1 MNTQRAHAVGID
13 LGTTYSCLAYL
24 NEHGEPVTLANQEGE
39 LATPSVVFFAD
50 DHQVVVGT
58 EALRNAIVRPDR
70 VVQNSKR
77 HIGDPAHH
85 WKIDD
90 QSYTPVDIA
99 SYVLRKLLAAA
110 HEQIGAVERAV
121 VTVPAQFS
129 ELQRRA
135 TIEAGHHAG
144 LKQVDIINEPVAAA
158 LCYVLGTEGLWFT
171 ELADEQR
178 ILVYDLGGGTFDLS
192 LVKYHKDEVCVVAS
206 SGDLKLGG
214 IDWNQY
220 LETAISER
228 FQGDFDADPR
238 QDPRSRQALALE
250 IETTKRS
257 LSVRPRAALTVQ
269 HASHRKTY
277 QVQQQKFAELT
288 RPLVERTAVI
298 TQKMLADNKMGWA
311 HVDVILTTGGASR
324 MPMIRDRL
332 KELGG
337 RTLNTS
343 LSPDQ
348 SIAHG
353 ATYYAGMLLTNTEF
367 AKAIDNKEVS
377 SRLARMKQVSVNA
390 RGLGILVQN
399 QEKIR
404 VPHYLIPANTPLP
417 TKLTQSFGTVV
428 DNQKRVHLQIVESPA
443 TEGRPHAPLGDCVI
457 DDLSPN
463 LPEGSEIAVTIAYD
477 EQAKVHVTAV
487 DVVGGREASTE
498 ITRPENVVATKVD
511 AKADAKA
518 DAGAKA
524 GAKADAQ
531 TDADAQAGTG
541 PEAEAG
547 TGGESEPI
555 ITLDDFQV
563 EEWTDSTSAAAVRL
577 PEDDTDILD
586 LNTPQAAARKKQPAR
601 KTAPS
606 TKRKRTGQKKRA
618 ARDAGSSKSRPPS
631 GQNKASG
638 AARQAVK
645 PPPLPPG
652 LDASQDSASGEEEFW
667 NLPEP

>member
-1 MNTQRAHAVGID
+1 VNTQRAHAVGID

-39 LATPSVVFFAD
+39 LATPSVVFFD
-50 DHQVVVGT
+50 EDHQVVVGT

-77 HIGDPAHH
+77 HIGNPAHH

-90 QSYTPVDIA
+90 QPYTPVDIA

-135 TIEAGHHAG
+135 TIEAGHRAG

-214 IDWNQY
+214 IDWNQS
-220 LETAISER
+220 LEKAICER
-228 FQGDFDADPR
+228 FVGDFDADPR

-288 RPLVERTAVI
+288 QPLVERTAVI

-377 SRLARMKQVSVNA
+377 NRLARMKQISVNA

-399 QEKIR
+399 PQKIR

-417 TKLTQSFGTVV
+417 AKHTQTFGTVV

-443 TEGRPHAPLGDCVI
+443 TEGRPHAPLGACVI

-487 DVVGGREASTE
+487 DVVGGKEASTE
-498 ITRPENVVATKVD
+498 ITRPENVVATEVDEKVGEG
-511 AKADAKA
+511 
-518 DAGAKA
+518 AGAE
-524 GAKADAQ
+524 
-531 TDADAQAGTG
+531 T
-541 PEAEAG
+541 EARG
-547 TGGESEPI
+547 DSEPI

-563 EEWTDSTSAAAVRL
+563 EEWADSTTAAAVRL
-577 PEDDTDILD
+577 PDNDTDILD
-586 LNTPQAAARKKQPAR
+586 LTTPQAPGQKKQAARSKA
-601 KTAPS
+601 TS
-606 TKRKRTGQKKRA
+606 TKRKRTGQKKRP
-618 ARDAGSSKSRPPS
+618 ARNSGSSKGRPQS
-631 GQNKASG
+631 GQKSTSG
-638 AARQAVK
+638 RTRQAVK

-652 LDASQDSASGEEEFW
+652 LDAGQDSNSGEEEFW

>member
-24 NEHGEPVTLANQEGE
+24 NDHGEPVTLANQEGE
-39 LATPSVVFFAD
+39 LATPSVVFFD
-50 DHQVVVGT
+50 EGGQVIVGT

-77 HIGDPAHH
+77 HIGDPGHKWEIGGQA
-85 WKIDD
+85 
-90 QSYTPVDIA
+90 YTPVDIA
-99 SYVLRKLLAAA
+99 SFVLRKLLAAA
-110 HEQIGAVERAV
+110 HEQIGAIERAV
-121 VTVPAQFS
+121 ITVPAQFS

-135 TIEAGHHAG
+135 TIEAGHRAG

-171 ELADEQR
+171 ELADEQK

-206 SGDLKLGG
+206 SGDLHLGG
-214 IDWNQY
+214 IDWNHALQR
-220 LETAISER
+220 AIGER
-228 FQGDFDADPR
+228 FVNDFGSDPR
-238 QDPRSRQALALE
+238 QDASGLQALALE
-250 IETTKRS
+250 VETTKRS

-269 HASHRKTY
+269 HDGHRKTY

-298 TQKMLADNKMGWA
+298 TQEMLSDNQMGWA
-311 HVDVILTTGGASR
+311 NVDVILTTGGASR

-367 AKAIDNKEVS
+367 ARSISNKEVS
-377 SRLARMKQVSVNA
+377 NRLARMKQISVSA

-399 QEKIR
+399 EQRIR

-417 TKLTQSFGTVV
+417 VEFTQTFGTVV
-428 DNQKRVHLQIVESPA
+428 DNQKRVHLKIVESPA
-443 TEGRPHAPLGDCVI
+443 TAGRPHAPLGDCII
-457 DDLSPN
+457 DDLSPD
-463 LPEGSEIAVTIAYD
+463 LPEGSDIAVTIAYD
-477 EQAKVHVTAV
+477 AQARVTVTAV
-487 DVVGGREASTE
+487 DVTGGRKAKTE
-498 ITRPENVVATKVD
+498 IKRPENVMTADVDSSESVPLSETSETASGPSPVD
-511 AKADAKA
+511 A
-518 DAGAKA
+518 
-524 GAKADAQ
+524 
-531 TDADAQAGTG
+531 TNM
-541 PEAEAG
+541 PETSTSAAL
-547 TGGESEPI
+547 PDLP
-555 ITLDDFQV
+555 LDDFQV
-563 EEWTDSTSAAAVRL
+563 EKWADSTQAAAVQL
-577 PEDDTDILD
+577 PADDEEILD
-586 LNTPQAAARKKQPAR
+586 LSPSATQSGKAAAKTGRRPSARPAAKKQQG
-601 KTAPS
+601 
-606 TKRKRTGQKKRA
+606 RKRQT
-618 ARDAGSSKSRPPS
+618 
-631 GQNKASG
+631 
-638 AARQAVK
+638 VK

-652 LDASQDSASGEEEFW
+652 LESSHDGESGEDEFW
-667 NLPEP
+667 SLPDK

>member
-1 MNTQRAHAVGID
+1 MNVKTRRPHAVGID
-13 LGTTYSCLAYL
+13 LGTTYSCLAHL

-39 LATPSVVFFAD
+39 LATPSVVFFD
-50 DHQVVVGT
+50 EDRQVVVGT

-77 HIGDPAHH
+77 HIGDPAHR
-85 WKIDD
+85 WVIDD
-90 QSYTPVDIA
+90 QSYSPVDIA
-99 SYVLRKLLAAA
+99 SYVLRKLLSAA
-110 HEQIGAVERAV
+110 HEQIGVVERAV

-135 TIEAGHHAG
+135 TIEAGHRAG

-192 LVKYHKDEVCVVAS
+192 LVKYHKDEVSVVAS
-206 SGDLKLGG
+206 SGDLNLGG
-214 IDWNQY
+214 IDWNQA
-220 LETAISER
+220 LEQAICER
-228 FQGDFDADPR
+228 FVGDFDADPR
-238 QDPRSRQALALE
+238 QDPRSLQALALE

-277 QVQQQKFAELT
+277 QVQQQAFAELT

-298 TQKMLADNKMGWA
+298 TQNMLADNRMGWA

-348 SIAHG
+348 STAHG

-367 AKAIDNKEVS
+367 AKAIHNKEVS

-399 QEKIR
+399 EKKVR
-404 VPHYLIPANTPLP
+404 VPHYLIPPNTPLP
-417 TKLTQSFGTVV
+417 AKFTQTFGTVV

-443 TEGRPHAPLGDCVI
+443 TEGRPHAPLGACVI

-477 EQAKVHVTAV
+477 EQARVHVTAV
-487 DVVGGREASTE
+487 DVTGGRQASTE
-498 ITRPENVVATKVD
+498 VIRPENVMATEVD
-511 AKADAKA
+511 AATGTADGTESKAAIA
-518 DAGAKA
+518 V
-524 GAKADAQ
+524 
-531 TDADAQAGTG
+531 
-541 PEAEAG
+541 
-547 TGGESEPI
+547 
-555 ITLDDFQV
+555 DDFQV
-563 EEWTDSTSAAAVRL
+563 EEWADSTSSAAVQL
-577 PEDDTDILD
+577 PTNDTDILD
-586 LNTPQAAARKKQPAR
+586 LSTPPAPDQQQQPAR
-601 KTAPS
+601 TNATPK
-606 TKRKRTGQKKRA
+606 KRKRKRKRRGKSASPAAESDADRSQSSRKSQSAGQR
-618 ARDAGSSKSRPPS
+618 R
-631 GQNKASG
+631 
-638 AARQAVK
+638 AVK

-652 LDASQDSASGEEEFW
+652 LNSAQDTGSGEEEFW

>member
-1 MNTQRAHAVGID
+1 VNTQRAHAVGID

-39 LATPSVVFFAD
+39 LATPSVVFFD
-50 DHQVVVGT
+50 EDHQVVVGT

-85 WKIDD
+85 WKVDD

-135 TIEAGHHAG
+135 TIEAGHRAG

-214 IDWNQY
+214 IDWNAS
-220 LETAISER
+220 LEKAISER
-228 FQGDFDADPR
+228 FVGDFDADPR

-367 AKAIDNKEVS
+367 SKAIDNKEVS
-377 SRLARMKQVSVNA
+377 NRLARMKQVSVNA

-399 QEKIR
+399 QKKVR
-404 VPHYLIPANTPLP
+404 VPHYLIPPNTPLP
-417 TKLTQSFGTVV
+417 AKLTQTFGTVV

-443 TEGRPHAPLGDCVI
+443 TEGRPHAPLGACVI

-487 DVVGGREASTE
+487 DVVGGKEASTE
-498 ITRPENVVATKVD
+498 IIRPENVMSTEVD
-511 AKADAKA
+511 AE
-518 DAGAKA
+518 AGE
-524 GAKADAQ
+524 
-531 TDADAQAGTG
+531 G
-541 PEAEAG
+541 PEAGAG
-547 TGGESEPI
+547 SGDASEPI

-563 EEWTDSTSAAAVRL
+563 EEWADSTSAAAVRL

-586 LNTPQAAARKKQPAR
+586 LNTPQAAGRKRQPAR
-601 KTAPS
+601 NKANATQ
-606 TKRKRTGQKKRA
+606 RKRTGQKKRA
-618 ARDAGSSKSRPPS
+618 ARNSGSSKSRPQS
-631 GQNKASG
+631 GQKNTSSG
-638 AARQAVK
+638 TRQTVK

-652 LDASQDSASGEEEFW
+652 LDASQDSAGGEEEFW